1 MQPLEAGM
9 TLKNR
14 LILLFFVF
22 CNTILL
28 VFLCNMVLSLRS
40 DLAALK
46 GGLATKQDLAA
57 IKVGEAQPLLNE
69 KCTRCHSERK
79 FAGLHGTELQAA
91 LTKMEMLKD
100 ARLSAQEVDM
110 VHASLVM
117 ERCLTCHSKDVIKTL
132 AIKSQSE
139 REEIIARMRQK
150 EGSGLQE
157 VDVQTIEKSFAQ
169 IYGF

>member
-1 MQPLEAGM
+1 M

-28 VFLCNMVLSLRS
+28 VFLCNMVLALQS
-40 DLAALK
+40 DIASLK
-46 GGLATKQDLAA
+46 GDLATKQDLATM
-57 IKVGEAQPLLNE
+57 KVGDVQPLLDE

-91 LTKMEMLKD
+91 LTKMERIKD
-100 ARLSAQEVDM
+100 ARLSAQEVDK

-117 ERCLTCHSKDVIKTL
+117 ERCLACHSKDVIKEL
-132 AIKSQSE
+132 ALKSKME
-139 REEIIARMRQK
+139 RDEIISRMRQK
-150 EGSGLQE
+150 EGAGLQD
-157 VDVQTIEKSFAQ
+157 VDVQTIEKSFEQ